1 MNKPNALILRL
12 EKALQQYD
20 KILLFVDVDKLRL
33 FLKYCVSTMD
43 ENIGKSILVI
53 SSFSLDKAQCRLP
66 FDYNQISVQEIA
78 QLKKLYFMYEFSE
91 RFQIIDKNDGFG
103 DLSNYV
109 DVGLL
114 SDKELYLTMFS

>member
-1 MNKPNALILRL
+1 
-12 EKALQQYD
+12 
-20 KILLFVDVDKLRL
+20 
-33 FLKYCVSTMD
+33 MD